1 MKAGGEA
8 PAGGRPVVRVIA
20 RMNVGGPAL
29 HTLHLTGGMAE
40 RYPTVLVSGGVA
52 NGEADMF
59 PEAEARGLSVQR
71 IPELGRS
78 LRPWH
83 DLVALAKLIRVM
95 RRVRPTIV
103 HTHTAKAGT
112 LGRIAALVCR
122 VPVRVH
128 TFHGHVFHGY
138 FGPWTTRAFI
148 WVERALARTTTCIV
162 TISDSQADDM
172 VRRYRVSPAARTRVI
187 PLGLELAPF
196 HPAVSA
202 GLGEEFRRQVEAG
215 GRPVVSIVGRL
226 VPIKNHELFFE
237 MAALLVER
245 GYRACFAVVGGGSE
259 EARLRG
265 RVAELGLEEHVRFV
279 GWRSDLARVY
289 AGSDVVVLTSRN
301 EGTPVCLI
309 EAMAAGRAV
318 VSTDVG
324 GVRDVLED
332 GRLGE
337 VVPDGDAGALADAV
351 ARLLDDPERRARLGA
366 LGCEAAPRRFGVGR
380 LLRDM
385 ECLYDEL
392 AGTRAASANL
402 E

>member
-1 MKAGGEA
+1 VKGGKEP
-8 PAGGRPVVRVIA
+8 PAHPVVRVIA

-29 HTLHLTGGMAE
+29 HTLHLTGGIAE
-40 RYPTVLVSGGVA
+40 RYPTVLVSGGVTD
-52 NGEADMF
+52 GEADLL

-95 RRVRPTIV
+95 RKVRPTIV

-148 WVERALARTTTCIV
+148 WIERALASTTTCIV

-172 VRRYRVSPAARTRVI
+172 VRRYRVSSAARTRVI
-187 PLGLELAPF
+187 PLGLELGGF
-196 HPAVSA
+196 HPSVSA
-202 GLGEEFRRQVEAG
+202 PLGGEFRQQVGAG
-215 GRPVVSIVGRL
+215 GRPVVAIVGRL

-237 MAALLVER
+237 MAALLVRR
-245 GYRACFAVVGGGSE
+245 GYAALFVVVGGGSE
-259 EARLRG
+259 EARLRAL
-265 RVAELGLEEHVRFV
+265 VAKMGLEEHVHFA
-279 GWRSDLARVY
+279 GWRSDLERVY
-289 AGSDVVVLTSRN
+289 AGSDVVALTSRN
-301 EGTPVCLI
+301 EGTPVALI
-309 EAMAAGRAV
+309 EALSAGRAV

-324 GVRDVLED
+324 GVRDVLEN

-337 VVPDGDAGALADAV
+337 IVPPDDADALATAV
-351 ARLLDDPERRARLGA
+351 ARLLDDPERRARLGE
-366 LGCEAAPRRFGVGR
+366 LGCESAPRRFGVGR

-385 ECLYDEL
+385 ESLYDEL
-392 AGTRAASANL
+392 AGTRTASANL